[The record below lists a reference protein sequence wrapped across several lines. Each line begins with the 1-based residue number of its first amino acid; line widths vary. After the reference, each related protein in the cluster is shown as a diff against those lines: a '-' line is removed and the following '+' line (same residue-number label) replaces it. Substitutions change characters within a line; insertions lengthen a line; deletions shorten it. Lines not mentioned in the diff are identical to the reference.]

1 MDIKFIDSSVKFPNN
16 PDRGIRGLAESDRN
30 VFPEVALG
38 GINTAVAVKVLGI
51 IKESITVT
59 RVITQILTNIF
70 FCHFF
75 NNLV

>member
-1 MDIKFIDSSVKFPNN
+1 KFIDSSVKFPNN

-30 VFPEVALG
+30 VLPEVALG

-51 IKESITVT
+51 IKESITVI

-75 NNLV
+75 NNFI

>member
-1 MDIKFIDSSVKFPNN
+1 MDNKFIDSSVKFPNN

-51 IKESITVT
+51 IKESITVN

-75 NNLV
+75 SNFV